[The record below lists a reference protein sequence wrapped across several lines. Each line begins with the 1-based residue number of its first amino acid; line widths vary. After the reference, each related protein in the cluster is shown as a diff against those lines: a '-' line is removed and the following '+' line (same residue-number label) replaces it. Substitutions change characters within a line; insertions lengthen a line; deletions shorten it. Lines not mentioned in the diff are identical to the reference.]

1 MLHFPIRHLMD
12 VFHNISHDLKLNS
25 RNFLMG
31 TADALTKMYSQK
43 NCASFNTKYTFSTT
57 TSRLMPFLGE
67 FVHTNRRLELKH
79 YEWAQ
84 VTESSEFDENAQDP
98 P

>member
-1 MLHFPIRHLMD
+1 
-12 VFHNISHDLKLNS
+12 
-25 RNFLMG
+25 MG

-79 YEWAQ
+79 YE
-84 VTESSEFDENAQDP
+84 
-98 P
+98 